1 MRFRFLAAVVT
12 TFALLA
18 AVTAGPC
25 QPNLCPNPGAEE
37 GANGQPAGGW
47 YVEGGKGEWGADQ
60 VHSGAHSFKIVNA
73 TPGPTIGWTSTMIP
87 VPAGGE
93 QLLLTVWA
101 KMDHVTG
108 KNGAF
113 MALYHTDEKGVRI
126 GQSAELTLGGVG
138 DTVATTDWQQ
148 YTAVSRLTPQVKGVR
163 VNMRLYGATGSVWFD
178 DVVVQAQKIEPMT
191 APRPL
196 RRGLRVAQPGGIA
209 IVSAAG
215 ADDVAAKLQA
225 ALRGQGCDV
234 PIVAPDK
241 LDLMA
246 EKRDLIVL
254 GNLATSPAIEYLYRR
269 SYTIEDLNFPGKDG
283 YVIRPLIDPLGTGAN
298 LLVLGASD
306 PAGLAAGAD
315 VLIEKIKAE
324 GAVLDVPLTVKSA
337 GFRRIG
343 GGWLEDGAID
353 YLTSGNV
360 TSAQTYRQK
369 MLANAAT
376 PDARIFHEDYAL
388 HLFFVRQMMS
398 WDLMEGCG
406 VFSDAE
412 RLQITNYLLKIARSD
427 QGYGYAGLRAGLY
440 SRENH
445 GTRAARA
452 FYYAWRY
459 YSKYYSAPMSTELVL
474 WRNKLRDFWAA
485 CFASS
490 RTFEDSL
497 SQHALGGAMDNILD
511 IGLQEPDWSREF
523 FASGRARQMAER
535 CMVISNNMG
544 QTVLL
549 GDTGAGDYAGS
560 IFAKLG
566 YVFRDGRYLFMLH
579 KRGSLGYS
587 TDEPLRHFDAG
598 IAPQVPAD
606 HIGLKVIPAD
616 DLFFRTMLQRKEGVP
631 FERAFD
637 KLSLR
642 SGFDA
647 DDEYLMLDGTAGG
660 SHSYDD
666 ANTIGEFSAHGRR
679 WLCEIDIF
687 NGPTLSF
694 HNAVTVAREG
704 LGDPDVPQAV
714 ELVTGVQGPGWAYTA
729 TRLPHYNQTAW
740 TRHLLWRP
748 GQYTFV
754 LDELTA
760 EAPGDYSFVL
770 GWRSLGQPSL
780 QPGRFESAQDERR
793 QTGLVLDGLALVE
806 KVDKHSGKA
815 LRVLGDYNALFYR
828 AEAVGDFVEL
838 PMQIPAQAEYEV
850 VIRTLSF
857 TGRSIIQTSLD
868 GKPLG
873 APIDQYVDGSAKF
886 VETSLGRLTL
896 APGAHRLRFEVV
908 GQNPASKA
916 MTFAVGEVGFYRP
929 GDRQQSQTEL
939 NRFRLLFPPTVPATL
954 DRDTETLGKYLPPSR
969 HYEPVLNILE
979 QSQSRKLEAG
989 GTACFQNVFYA
1000 MAKTERSVELRQLND
1015 HCALVKSGDEIALIG
1030 AAVAGTT
1037 LKLGPLQ
1044 AAGKLFCVSPQRLI
1058 LHEATVSLSGKPLS
1072 ADTKPDTKTLSAALA
1087 AAWQSA
1093 GQGATTQADPYRT
1106 VSRLKPAWQAELS
1119 DKPLSVV
1126 ACTGPAGRRLAVG
1139 QEGGLV
1145 SQFEATGKPAGELQT
1160 GGPVYALRACDLDAD
1175 GSQELLVG
1183 SDDTTIR
1190 ALRPDLSE
1198 LWRITVPFLADEQ
1211 PWSWWTLGS
1220 AKIRRLY
1227 TDDLNGDGRPEILAG
1242 VGNMRLHCFDAAGKE
1257 LWRYRTDH
1265 GICTT
1270 ITSADVF
1277 GEGKR
1282 RVLAGNGLTSSNG
1295 SCWVLDEQGKVL
1307 QTYYNGSWCTSLPA
1321 IAVGDLDGDGKQ
1333 TVFCGNNR
1341 GDVRAYPGARGR
1353 QEMLWIHNM
1362 TRPVRSLTII
1372 PRAGGGLVAVGSDSG
1387 YLCAFDQAGQKAW
1400 GVALSSAI
1408 SHTVLLRHGE
1418 APLLA
1423 AGCKD
1428 GKVFVVTP
1436 EGKLIALYD
1445 SGARLQDL
1453 IAADLDGDDHDEIVG
1468 ASAGPNR
1475 LWTAH
1480 IP

>member
-1 MRFRFLAAVVT
+1 MLPIILLALAAMS
-12 TFALLA
+12 
-18 AVTAGPC
+18 AGFC
-25 QPNLCPNPGAEE
+25 QPANLCPNPGAEE

-47 YVEGGKGEWGADQ
+47 YVEGGTGQWGADQ
-60 VHSGAHSFKIVNA
+60 VRSGAHSFKIVSA

-93 QLLLTVWA
+93 QLLLSVWA
-101 KMDHVTG
+101 KMDHVSG
-108 KNGAF
+108 MNGAF
-113 MALYHTDEKGVRI
+113 IGLYHTDEKGVRI

-138 DTVATTDWQQ
+138 DTMATTDWQQ

-163 VNMRLYGATGSVWFD
+163 VNMRLYGATGTIWFD
-178 DVVVQAQKIEPMT
+178 DVMVQAQEIKPMT
-191 APRPL
+191 AARPL
-196 RRGLRVAQPGGIA
+196 RQGLRLAQPGGVA
-209 IVSAAG
+209 IVSATG
-215 ADDVAAKLQA
+215 ADGIAAKLQA
-225 ALRGQGCDV
+225 ALRAKGYDV
-234 PIVAPDK
+234 PVVAPDK
-241 LDLMA
+241 LDLAA

-254 GNLATSPAIEYLYRR
+254 GNLTTSPVIEVLYRR
-269 SYTIEDLNFPGKDG
+269 SYAIEDLNFPGKEG
-283 YVIRPLIDPLGTGAN
+283 YVLRPLIDPLGTGTN

-306 PAGLAAGAD
+306 QAGLAAGAD
-315 VLIEKIKAE
+315 VLIEKIKADI
-324 GAVLDVPLTVKSA
+324 GALDLPLTVKTS
-337 GFRRIG
+337 GFRRVG

-353 YLTSGNV
+353 YLTSGNLDA
-360 TSAQTYRQK
+360 AQRYRQV
-369 MLANAAT
+369 MLQNAAT
-376 PDARIFHEDYAL
+376 PDAKLFNEDNAL

-427 QGYGYAGLRAGLY
+427 QGYGYAGMRAGLY

-459 YSKYYSAPMSTELVL
+459 FGKYYPAEMSTELVL
-474 WRNKLRDFWAA
+474 WRTKLRDFWAA

-523 FASGRARQMAER
+523 FASGLARQMAER

-544 QTVLL
+544 QTVVL

-566 YVFRDGRYLFMLH
+566 YVFRDGRYLFMLA

-587 TDEPLRHFDAG
+587 TDEPLRNFDAG
-598 IAPQVPAD
+598 LAPQVPTD
-606 HIGLKVIPAD
+606 HLGLKVIPAD
-616 DLFFRTMLQRKEGVP
+616 DLFFRTALQRKEGVP
-631 FERAFD
+631 FEKAFD

-642 SGFDA
+642 SGFDP

-687 NGPTLSF
+687 NGPTMSF

-714 ELVTGVQGPGWAYTA
+714 ELVTGVQGQGYAYTA

-740 TRHLLWRP
+740 TRHLLWLP

-760 EAPGDYSFVL
+760 EQPGDYSFVL
-770 GWRSLGQPSL
+770 GWRSLGQPTL
-780 QPGRFESAQDERR
+780 KPGLFESAQDERR
-793 QTGLVLDGLALVE
+793 QTGLALDGPALVE
-806 KVDKHSGKA
+806 RADKHSGKA

-828 AEAVGDFVEL
+828 ADTVGDFVEL
-838 PMQIPAQAEYEV
+838 PVQIAAPAEYEV
-850 VIRTLSF
+850 VLRTVSF
-857 TGRSIIQTSLD
+857 TGRSTIQTSLD

-873 APIDQYVDGSAKF
+873 ARIDQYVDGTAKF
-886 VETSLGRLTL
+886 VDTALGKVTL

-908 GQNPASKA
+908 GQNPQSKA
-916 MTFAVGEVGFYRP
+916 LTFAVSEVAFYRA
-929 GDRQQSQTEL
+929 GEREQTQTEM
-939 NRFRLLFPPTVPATL
+939 NRFRLLFPANVPATL
-954 DRDTETLGKYLPPSR
+954 DRDTETLGKYLPSSR
-969 HYEPVLNILE
+969 HYEPALNILE
-979 QSQSRKLEAG
+979 QSQSRKLDTG

-1000 MAKTERSVELRQLND
+1000 MARTERAVELRRLND
-1015 HCALVKSGDEIALIG
+1015 HCALVKTNGEIALIG
-1030 AAVAGTT
+1030 VGVAGTS
-1037 LKLGPLQ
+1037 LKLGPLT
-1044 AAGKLFCVSPQRLI
+1044 ASGKLFYVSPRRLI

-1072 ADTKPDTKTLSAALA
+1072 AEAKPNAQALTTA
-1087 AAWQSA
+1087 LTAAWQA
-1093 GQGATTQADPYRT
+1093 AAQGTAAQADPYRDVPKLNPT
-1106 VSRLKPAWQAELS
+1106 WQGELT
-1119 DKPLSVV
+1119 DTPLSLV
-1126 ACTGPAGRRLAVG
+1126 ACSGKAGARVAVG
-1139 QEGGLV
+1139 QAGGLI
-1145 SQFEATGKPAGELQT
+1145 SQFDALGKPSGELQT
-1160 GGPVYALRACDLDAD
+1160 GGPVYALLGSDLDGD

-1198 LWRITVPFLADEQ
+1198 LWQNKVSFLADEQ
-1211 PWSWWTLGS
+1211 PWGWWTLGS
-1220 AKIRRLY
+1220 AKVRRLY
-1227 TDDLNGDGRPEILAG
+1227 ADDLNGDGKPELLAG
-1242 VGNMRLHCFDAAGKE
+1242 VGNMRLHCYDTAGKE

-1270 ITSADVF
+1270 ITSADPF

-1282 RVLAGNGLTSSNG
+1282 RVLAGNGLTSDNG
-1295 SCWVLDEQGKVL
+1295 SCWVFDERGRVM
-1307 QTYYNGSWCTSLPA
+1307 QTYFNGGWCTSLPA
-1321 IAVGDLDGDGKQ
+1321 IAVGDLDGDGKP

-1341 GDVRAYPGARGR
+1341 GDVRAYPGATGR
-1353 QEMLWIHNM
+1353 QEPLWQRNM
-1362 TRPVRSLTII
+1362 TRPVRSLTVI
-1372 PRAGGGLVAVGSDSG
+1372 PRPGGSLVAVGSDSG
-1387 YLCAFDQAGQKAW
+1387 YLCAFDQTGQKAW
-1400 GVALSSAI
+1400 GVPLSSAI
-1408 SHTVLLRHGE
+1408 THTALLRGG
-1418 APLLA
+1418 AGPLLA

-1428 GKVFVVTP
+1428 GKVFVVDP
-1436 EGKLIALYD
+1436 EGKLIAVFD
-1445 SGARLQDL
+1445 SGSRLQDL
-1453 IAADLDGDDHDEIVG
+1453 IAADLDGDGLDEIIGV
-1468 ASAGPNR
+1468 SAGPNR
-1475 LWTAH
+1475 LWAARV
-1480 IP
+1480 P